1 MAFKFSVSAM
11 SHDCQ
16 ATKER
21 LVELLFGEIEAVRDT
36 SLLEEVGRCDACLG
50 CYRSMAE
57 TLQLFDVAA
66 QATFP
71 AEDFWPGYEERLRR
85 RMAQEIQPDFWRQ
98 TTFPFAL
105 ARGEYHLTFVEDEGL
120 TRRLLR
126 ELRGV
131 AREAELTWPEFKRDP
146 FGFAGRSATA
156 YTRAAYGFLSQRN
169 VALATLSSFVLI
181 SLLLGSVFA
190 LEQFRRR
197 QLARANPNE
206 NLEFVGF
213 VDENGIPR
221 EQAKPDKGTAGTNEG
236 KGGGSKPKQDAAHG
250 GGGGGRQEELPPS
263 AGKLPT
269 ATLQP
274 PILTANPKPPTI
286 TNPHLAVE
294 PTMQVDP
301 MLIKPD
307 PRDIPYGL
315 PNSTATVPS
324 SGPGTG
330 GGMGTGSGGGMGSGD
345 GTGLG
350 PGRGYNTGGGDAHEG
365 GGGRGGGGGGDVDYS
380 RPFKQ
385 TEVTRKALITFK
397 PEPGF
402 TEDAR
407 KNNVTGVVRLR
418 AILHAS
424 GSVQSISVVKGL
436 PDGLTE
442 KAIAAA
448 RQIRFTPAEKD
459 GHAVSQYIVLE
470 YNFNIY

>member
-1 MAFKFSVSAM
+1 M

-16 ATKER
+16 ATEER
-21 LVELLFGEIEAVRDT
+21 LIDLLFGEIEAVRDT
-36 SLLEEVGRCDACLG
+36 SLLEEVGRCDACLAR
-50 CYRSMAE
+50 YRSMAE
-57 TLQLFDVAA
+57 TLRLFDVAA
-66 QATFP
+66 QATTP

-85 RMAQEIQPDFWRQ
+85 RMAQEIRPDFWRQ
-98 TTFPFAL
+98 TAFPFAH
-105 ARGEYHLTFVEDEGL
+105 ARGEYRLTFVEDDGL
-120 TRRLLR
+120 ARRLLG

-146 FGFAGRSATA
+146 FGFAVRSTTA
-156 YTRAAYGFLSQRN
+156 YARAAYGFLSERN
-169 VALATLSSFVLI
+169 VALAALSSFVLI
-181 SLLLGSVFA
+181 SILLGSVFA
-190 LEQFRRR
+190 LEQYRRR
-197 QLARANPNE
+197 QLAISNPNE
-206 NLEFVGF
+206 NLQLVGY

-221 EQAKPDKGTAGTNEG
+221 EQPQPKEGAAGTNEG

-250 GGGGGRQEELPPS
+250 GGGGGRQEELPAS

-274 PILTANPKPPTI
+274 PILTANPKPPAI

-301 MLIKPD
+301 MLVKVD

-324 SGPGTG
+324 SGPGSG

-365 GGGRGGGGGGDVDYS
+365 GGGKGGGGGGDVDYS
-380 RPFKQ
+380 RPFNQ
-385 TEVTRKALITFK
+385 RDVTRKAVITFK

-407 KNNVTGVVRLR
+407 KNNVTGVVRHR
-418 AILHAS
+418 AILSA
-424 GSVQSISVVKGL
+424 GGGVTGISVVKGL